1 MRGGRLKII
10 LFQHIC
16 FEKMVLIKIQTIHTE
31 YKILP
36 CVCVRTCTHVYVS
49 YTYHVTLRETLNI
62 LQTPV
67 NNVNCLA
74 VTEC

>member
-1 MRGGRLKII
+1 
-10 LFQHIC
+10 
-16 FEKMVLIKIQTIHTE
+16 MVLIKIQTIHTE

-36 CVCVRTCTHVYVS
+36 RVCVCVHTCTHVYVS

-62 LQTPV
+62 LQTPE

-74 VTEC
+74 VIES